1 MSVTNKTI
9 NTSYMYL
16 NCQDKAKQ
24 IIWYLLHTTLVHHTG
39 FINKLSGNKY
49 FVNKYFVLYDF
60 TTKLLHT

>member
-1 MSVTNKTI
+1 
-9 NTSYMYL
+9 MYL